1 MTSIEKDFEEI
12 LDYAH
17 MWNWAPDWAVVRD
30 IYHQFP
36 ESYSV
41 LTPFAYTYLEEMIR
55 TTTQE
60 YGAPL
65 YDRSGIQ
72 VSVKRGSALIDL
84 AIKENKENTEYVE
97 LLQQMKSYY
106 KATPGDPS
114 TNNRNQ
120 VLHGHL
126 HPRFWSKEN
135 FELLIHDIAT
145 LSKYSKF

>member
-1 MTSIEKDFEEI
+1 MSSIEKDFEEI

-17 MWNWAPDWAVVRD
+17 MWNWVPDWVVVQNV
-30 IYHQFP
+30 YHHFP

-55 TTTQE
+55 TTTPE

-72 VSVKRGSALIDL
+72 VSVKRGAALIDL
-84 AIKENKENTEYVE
+84 AIRENKENAEYVK

-106 KATPGDPS
+106 KPTPGDPT

-126 HPRFWSKEN
+126 HPKFWSKEN